1 MGLAAIVLVAW
12 CAPVAGNCCV
22 EDAWICY
29 GVYDINVS
37 HRAAID
43 DYTVKLREIENGSA
57 VLVLYQRNQFKDIYT
72 MSESDTEIYFN
83 RFRITLLRLEDE
95 SVTIKAYKYGKER
108 LWGKEGAV
116 ELAIG
121 ENASTGEYL
130 ISVIDFENE
139 SVNLS
144 IYRNGARSTHP
155 INLTNLTNLPD
166 LPDLTNLTNLTH
178 LACDKF
184 DVRDSHVYDGELKV
198 YLRYLCDDYCIIE
211 TYLPLS
217 PDLVI
222 NITTDDVYQP
232 DQMIHCPIGFKNSGL
247 PVRDFY
253 IEVKATNGQEFS
265 TYYPVID
272 QDATFDVTI
281 DPPALPYQ
289 SNLSIAVDASGY
301 IWNGDR
307 YSVSGRRNVTITPY
321 IVARKTVAPVELTLR
336 ESASVTIT
344 VKNLG
349 DENVEILLADALP
362 HGFETD
368 VATEWTFSLAP
379 MQSQNITYE
388 MSPEEVG
395 KFEIPVCTAEYGE
408 ESEYSVSSSPGNE
421 NENENENETE
431 ITVHG
436 AAILAVKTIEDTL
449 DERTKKVIVRI
460 ENVGDSAADV
470 NATDEIPPG
479 IVLISGETEWQERI
493 LPNETC
499 NHSYIIQFEDMV
511 MLPRAAV
518 SFVDDY
524 GNRGTVESNTVG
536 SGTGADAGAEGGI
549 APEDCAPSQAQ
560 SETMNCGGLI
570 ILLISTFILFTCIFL
585 MPAIAGYL
593 LLRESG

>member
-1 MGLAAIVLVAW
+1 MGLRLGLAAIVLVAW
-12 CAPVAGNCCV
+12 CAPAAGDCCV
-22 EDAWICY
+22 EDVWICY

-37 HRAAID
+37 QRAAID

-108 LWGKEGAV
+108 LWGRDGAV

-121 ENASTGEYL
+121 ENASAGEYL
-130 ISVIDFENE
+130 IHVIDFENE

-144 IYRNGARSTHP
+144 IYRNGTRSTHP
-155 INLTNLTNLPD
+155 TNLT
-166 LPDLTNLTNLTH
+166 DLTNLTNRTH
-178 LACDKF
+178 LACDRF
-184 DVRDSHVYDGELKV
+184 NVRDSHVYDGELKV
-198 YLRYLCDDYCIIE
+198 YLRYLCDDHCIIE

-232 DQMIHCPIGFKNSGL
+232 DQMIHCQIEFKNSGL
-247 PVRDFY
+247 PVRDVY

-265 TYYPVID
+265 TYCPVID

-307 YSVSGRRNVTITPY
+307 YSISGRRTVTITPY

-336 ESASVTIT
+336 ETASVTIT

-349 DENVEILLADALP
+349 DDYVEILLADVLP
-362 HGFETD
+362 DGFETD
-368 VATEWTFSLAP
+368 VATNWTFSLAP

-395 KFEIPVCTAEYGE
+395 RFEIPMCTAEYGE
-408 ESEYSVSSSPGNE
+408 QSEYSVSSSPGNE
-421 NENENENETE
+421 TETE

-470 NATDEIPPG
+470 NATDEIPQG
-479 IVLISGETEWQERI
+479 VLLISGETVWQERI
-493 LPNETC
+493 LPNGTC
-499 NHSYIIQFEDMV
+499 NHSYIIQFEEVV

-536 SGTGADAGAEGGI
+536 SGTGAEDEI

-560 SETMNCGGLI
+560 SETMSCGGLI
-570 ILLISTFILFTCIFL
+570 ILLISIFILFTCIFL
-585 MPAIAGYL
+585 MPTIAGYL